1 MKRGLVIS
9 ISGVDGTGKTTQA
22 ALLIKY
28 LRHRGYRCVYSHVRF
43 GHFFSVPL
51 LALARI
57 GGFTRIYRTAQGTQV
72 GIHFFGKSKALASL
86 YPITFYIDTAI
97 NMALKVHLHTLF
109 GRIVVADR
117 FVYDALVDLMVST
130 GKTDLLRSTV
140 GRLLLRLVPK
150 THMKVGLSLPPALL
164 RYRREELEFDV
175 TLDERQL
182 LFTKVTEELG
192 IPIISTEGSI
202 GAIHNLILEKLWL
215 DHGRV

>member
-109 GRIVVADR
+109 GRIVADHNR
-117 FVYDALVDLMVST
+117 IKLGLPEYIPCRSYGINRKNRLAEKYSWST
-130 GKTDLLRSTV
+130 T
-140 GRLLLRLVPK
+140 
-150 THMKVGLSLPPALL
+150 A
-164 RYRREELEFDV
+164 
-175 TLDERQL
+175 
-182 LFTKVTEELG
+182 
-192 IPIISTEGSI
+192 
-202 GAIHNLILEKLWL
+202 
-215 DHGRV
+215 